1 MKLKNIKKQ
10 NTMKTRILTLTGIFL
25 FTIAT
30 FAGANNHRVI
40 NKSAASC
47 HENAITNSLESWVI
61 SRDNWEQEGQAETLT
76 GSFESSS
83 MLNEWIAARDNW
95 EQEGEGMVTASTD
108 EKKISLDEWVAAR
121 ESWEQTGEKPE
132 VMEEW
137 IAGLTE
143 WEQK

>member
-10 NTMKTRILTLTGIFL
+10 NTMKTRILTLTGIIL
-25 FTIAT
+25 FTVAT
-30 FAGANNHRVI
+30 FAGANNHRGI

-47 HENAITNSLESWVI
+47 HENMITNSLESWVI
-61 SRDNWEQEGQAETLT
+61 SRDNWEQEAQAETFT
-76 GSFESSS
+76 VSFESSS
-83 MLNEWIAARDNW
+83 LLNEWITSRDNW
-95 EQEGEGMVTASTD
+95 EQEGEGMVYASTV
-108 EKKISLDEWVAAR
+108 EKKISLEEWVAAR
-121 ESWEQTGEKPE
+121 ESWEQAGEKTE